1 MGVIPTLKQKNFAK
15 IKFLLGDFAR
25 PSEGWGWGMAH
36 AHSS

>member
-1 MGVIPTLKQKNFAK
+1 MGVIPTPNQKDFAK
-15 IKFLLGDFAR
+15 TKFLMGDFAH